1 MKIIVAGCGNVGTN
15 VVKSLAREGHSITAI
30 DVSEDKLEE
39 VADYYDATGVNGSA
53 SLLQTLRDA
62 EADKSDLFIASMTSD
77 EMNILCCNLA
87 KYVGAKAT
95 AARLRNPDYS
105 AQAEDMMKALSLDFY
120 VNPEYE
126 LACEI
131 ARKLKYPGADGVE
144 DIVRGKAELITVTL
158 PESCPQEKKKLMEAM
173 SVSRAQGLVCVV
185 ERGDKVLIPRGNFV
199 FEAGDKISF
208 AATPKN
214 SGIFLHDIGLYR
226 NPPSNIVIVGCG
238 ATAHYLAEALVKM
251 NMRVKIMHSSQADSV
266 TVVHGKA
273 TEEETF
279 EEEGLAKADAI
290 ILLNDND
297 EENILVSLFART
309 YKIPIIITKVKNET
323 NRRLLQEVDMGTV
336 MSPDRTAATILIKY
350 ARALSVSGKRSKLIK
365 LYNIDDKAEA
375 VTFNVGEEK
384 RIAGKKVREIAFK
397 KSILCAC
404 IVRGG
409 DIIIPY
415 GDTEVNSGDLI
426 MLVSADKKLTTLEEA
441 LER

>member
-53 SLLQTLRDA
+53 SLLETLRDA
-62 EADKSDLFIASMTSD
+62 EADKADLFIASMTSD
-77 EMNILCCNLA
+77 EMNIMCCNLA

-158 PESCPQEKKKLMEAM
+158 PESCPLVGKKLMEVM

-199 FEAGDKISF
+199 FDAGDKISF

-214 SGIFLHDIGLYR
+214 SEILLHDIGLYR
-226 NPPSNIVIVGCG
+226 
-238 ATAHYLAEALVKM
+238 T
-251 NMRVKIMHSSQADSV
+251 
-266 TVVHGKA
+266 
-273 TEEETF
+273 
-279 EEEGLAKADAI
+279 
-290 ILLNDND
+290 
-297 EENILVSLFART
+297 
-309 YKIPIIITKVKNET
+309 PI
-323 NRRLLQEVDMGTV
+323 
-336 MSPDRTAATILIKY
+336 S
-350 ARALSVSGKRSKLIK
+350 
-365 LYNIDDKAEA
+365 
-375 VTFNVGEEK
+375 
-384 RIAGKKVREIAFK
+384 
-397 KSILCAC
+397 
-404 IVRGG
+404 
-409 DIIIPY
+409 
-415 GDTEVNSGDLI
+415 
-426 MLVSADKKLTTLEEA
+426 
-441 LER
+441 